1 MKLTSVVLFSM
12 FSVAAHADVDFLA
25 FTEVRADH
33 VEGANFSEKNIKPSI
48 DLFLS
53 GEFEHA
59 IFLIE
64 AFGSEDVQHAER
76 FQLGLKVAESSRI
89 WLGRYHNP
97 FGYWHTEYHHGN
109 YLQTSISRPGLVDF
123 GGGGGI
129 VPSHFTGGLVEGEI
143 DQGESVWHYSL
154 AAGMTS
160 QLTTGGGHHG
170 GGTGAAGSS
179 LTDFDVFNPKA
190 GNHDYG
196 YTARLAYQP
205 NLLDETQF
213 GAFISHNTIKTDDS
227 PKDEITLDV
236 AGIFVNYQ
244 QEQLRLIG
252 EVYYFNTEVPSHHGG
267 DQDDDFI
274 AAYVQAEYAVNN
286 KWTPYINYGDTFS
299 NDGNEYLELL
309 GNYAEKATTVGVRWD
324 VFDHHALKL
333 EFTQREF
340 EHEHNGRWL
349 LNWSAVWP

>member
-1 MKLTSVVLFSM
+1 MKLVSVVLFFI
-12 FSVAAHADVDFLA
+12 FSAVAQADVDFFA
-25 FTEVRADH
+25 FPEVRADL

-53 GEFEHA
+53 GEFEHV
-59 IFLIE
+59 IFLVE

-76 FQLGLKVAESSRI
+76 FQLGLKFGVSSRV

-129 VPSHFTGGLVEGEI
+129 VPSHFTGGLIEGEI
-143 DQGESVWHYSL
+143 EQGESIWHYSL

-160 QLTTGGGHHG
+160 QLVSTGGGHHG
-170 GGTGAAGSS
+170 GSGAGGLA
-179 LTDFDVFNPKA
+179 DFDVFNPKA

-213 GAFISHNTIKTDDS
+213 GAFISHETLKTDAS
-227 PKDEITLDV
+227 PKDEITLDIIGV
-236 AGIFVNYQ
+236 FVNYQ
-244 QEQLRLIG
+244 QEKLRLIS
-252 EVYYFNTEVPSHHGG
+252 EAYYFSTEVPRHGAS

-274 AAYVQAEYAVNN
+274 AA
-286 KWTPYINYGDTFS
+286 
-299 NDGNEYLELL
+299 
-309 GNYAEKATTVGVRWD
+309 
-324 VFDHHALKL
+324 
-333 EFTQREF
+333 
-340 EHEHNGRWL
+340 
-349 LNWSAVWP
+349 